1 MISEIMLFLGGIAVF
16 SLGLRFIGENVG
28 KAAGDRLKTSVERA
42 TANPFGASLLG
53 LGATALAQSSVAI
66 DMAVVGLVDAG
77 AISFLSACALIMG
90 ANIGTTVTAQLVSFS
105 FSSFSVTAVGSLV
118 CFLGFIFANVKGKRR
133 RAAGD
138 IMIGFGLIFIG
149 IEIMTETVN
158 LFYDSKFF
166 LMLFSVKSLPIML
179 LNGIMITAICQSS
192 SVVSSILV
200 ILAADGK
207 VDFQSAVF
215 IMLGANVGSCFA
227 VINASKNNG
236 VYSRRVALFNL
247 IFNALGALVFA
258 AVFSVTGDFFTGL
271 FIKGA
276 NTARAVANFHTFFN
290 TVTAVIAFPFLK
302 SLCRLCEFLT
312 PETNKKRRAKRQN
325 RAYSI
330 DNAALL

>member
-16 SLGLRFIGENVG
+16 SLGLRFIGENFG
-28 KAAGDRLKTSVERA
+28 SAAGDRVSLSIKKTTE
-42 TANPFGASLLG
+42 NPFAAILFGVG
-53 LGATALAQSSVAI
+53 TTALAQSSVAI
-66 DMAVVGLVDAG
+66 DMAVVSLVDAG
-77 AISFLSACALIMG
+77 AVSFLSACAVVIG
-90 ANIGTTVTAQLVSFS
+90 ANVGTTVTAQLVSFS
-105 FSSFSVTAVGSLV
+105 FSAFSVTAIGSLV
-118 CFLGFIFANVKGKRR
+118 CFSGFLLSNFKGRR
-133 RAAGD
+133 SRAAGD

-149 IEIMTETVN
+149 IEIMTETIN
-158 LFYDSKFF
+158 LFYDSKIFIA
-166 LMLFSVKSLPIML
+166 LFSAKSLPIML

-236 VYSRRVALFNL
+236 VYSRRVAIFNL
-247 IFNALGALVFA
+247 LFNALGALMFA

-302 SLCRLCEFLT
+302 PLCRLC
-312 PETNKKRRAKRQN
+312 
-325 RAYSI
+325 
-330 DNAALL
+330 